1 MTESLKTYLIDS
13 YCNLIQLDKF
23 DLDHS
28 KLVLITSLG
37 TIYGKIFKLDKSN
50 AEKTVINQVN
60 EAAEKQYFKYNKEI
74 SGNDEYICLEDVLLV
89 TPKGDKVKFTH
100 LNVFYDQVI
109 GVTVGNYSQELE
121 SN

>member
-1 MTESLKTYLIDS
+1 MTKSLKTYLIDS

-23 DLDHS
+23 DLDHNN
-28 KLVLITSLG
+28 LVLITSLG

-60 EAAEKQYFKYNKEI
+60 EVAEKRYFKDNKEIKEI

-109 GVTVGNYSQELE
+109 GVTVGNYSQEL
-121 SN
+121 

>member
-1 MTESLKTYLIDS
+1 MTKSLKTYLIDS
-13 YCNLIQLDKF
+13 YSNLIQLDKF
-23 DLDHS
+23 DLDHNN
-28 KLVLITSLG
+28 LVLITSLG
-37 TIYGKIFKLDKSN
+37 TIYGKIFKFDKSN

-60 EAAEKQYFKYNKEI
+60 EAAEKRYFKDNKEI

-89 TPKGDKVKFTH
+89 TPKGDKIKFTH

-109 GVTVGNYSQELE
+109 GVTVGNYTQELE

>member
-1 MTESLKTYLIDS
+1 MTKSLKTYLIDS

-23 DLDHS
+23 DLHHNN
-28 KLVLITSLG
+28 LVLITSLG

-60 EAAEKQYFKYNKEI
+60 EAAEKRYFKDNKEI
-74 SGNDEYICLEDVLLV
+74 SGNDEYICLEDVLLA
-89 TPKGDKVKFTH
+89 TPKGDKVKFSH

>member
-1 MTESLKTYLIDS
+1 MTKSLKTYLIDS

-23 DLDHS
+23 DLDHNN
-28 KLVLITSLG
+28 LVLITSLG

-60 EAAEKQYFKYNKEI
+60 EVAEKRYFKDNKEI